1 MTPENDNDSGFR
13 MTGGKVLAIMV
24 SFFGVI
30 IAVNLTLAYNAVST
44 FPGLEVKNAYV
55 ASQNFNEELAAQQ
68 ALGWT
73 VTADI
78 DDNILVLAITNE
90 DGTPAQIATLN
101 AVVGA
106 ATHVRD
112 DQTPEF
118 IYLDGAFR
126 APVTIRQGNWNI
138 RLVATASD
146 GTLFRQRVVLHVN

>member
-1 MTPENDNDSGFR
+1 MTPDSDNDTGFR
-13 MTGGKVLAIMV
+13 MTGRKVLIIMV
-24 SFFGVI
+24 SFFGI
-30 IAVNLTLAYNAVST
+30 IIGVNLTLAYNAVST

-73 VTADI
+73 VTANV
-78 DDNILVLAITNE
+78 DDGILVLAITTE
-90 DGTPAQIATLN
+90 DGAPAEVATLD

-118 IYLDGAFR
+118 LFLDGAFR
-126 APVTIRQGNWNI
+126 APVTIRPGNWNI
-138 RLVATASD
+138 RMVATTSD
-146 GTLFRQRVVLHVN
+146 GTVFRQRVVLHVN